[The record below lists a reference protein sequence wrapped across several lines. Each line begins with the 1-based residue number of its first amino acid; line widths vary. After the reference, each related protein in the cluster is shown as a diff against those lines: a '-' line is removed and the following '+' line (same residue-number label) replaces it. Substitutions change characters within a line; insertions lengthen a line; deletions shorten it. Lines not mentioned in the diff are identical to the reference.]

1 MVAKQH
7 IGSTHYSKVLNRNV
21 EVKDGPSDDYY
32 KLIGL
37 ECVLE
42 KEEPKVF
49 VSKKKNDTDNQGG
62 DK

>member
-7 IGSTHYSKVLNRNV
+7 IGSTHYSKILNRNV
-21 EVKDGPSDDYY
+21 DIKEGPSDDYY

-42 KEEPKVF
+42 KEEVKPF
-49 VSKKKNDTDNQGG
+49 LSKKKHDTDNEGAS
-62 DK
+62 K